1 VDQKTQPF
9 TTTCEKP
16 VVMVQ
21 DVGATFGGGGWFTSN
36 GSAKMN
42 LQVWSGKKLWNSVGT
57 NDAPKQC
64 KAALSKS
71 LTAHDGL
78 SDPPISEEGRRF
90 DAGLMCQLSD
100 HQIEELFKASRVAAM
115 PQYHNHDGSFKS
127 GVDEASVIRQWVDA
141 FKQKREQL
149 ASGRCEWKEKP
160 ADLTAIDNPMGL
172 ATVPNFC
179 TAKPF

>member
-1 VDQKTQPF
+1 VSR
-9 TTTCEKP
+9 C
-16 VVMVQ
+16 
-21 DVGATFGGGGWFTSN
+21 
-36 GSAKMN
+36 
-42 LQVWSGKKLWNSVGT
+42 
-57 NDAPKQC
+57 
-64 KAALSKS
+64 KS

-78 SDPPISEEGRRF
+78 GDPLISEEGRRF

-100 HQIEELFKASRVAAM
+100 HQIEELFKAARAASM

-149 ASGRCEWKEKP
+149 ASARCEWKEKP
-160 ADLTAIDNPMGL
+160 ADLNAIDNPMGL